1 MIERACIN
9 FQSNL
14 QRSGRLIATT
24 FEKLPPKAK
33 NAAYYKQTKMPISL
47 ETIEQKLN
55 DGYFANLA
63 ELESYFKRMIA
74 NAKEFYPRS
83 SSTFDDA
90 ERLRKSLSNYM
101 TKNNPAYNT
110 RGYQAFP
117 TPLPEDD
124 EDGEDDGGEEDDN
137 EEEAED
143 EDQEEEEDEEEE
155 EEEEEE
161 PSSRRRSIVLK
172 RRGPGRPRRS
182 SVVRPPAPDAQP
194 DHEYEDVPYKGLTFQ
209 QAQEKVVEELLRHQE
224 PEYVVFSP

>member
-1 MIERACIN
+1 
-9 FQSNL
+9 
-14 QRSGRLIATT
+14 
-24 FEKLPPKAK
+24 
-33 NAAYYKQTKMPISL
+33 MPISL

-143 EDQEEEEDEEEE
+143 EDQEEDEDEDE

-182 SVVRPPAPDAQP
+182 SVVRPPTPDAKP

-224 PEYVVFSP
+224 PEYVVFSS